1 MMSGMEYGYL
11 HFIFIQEIEGD
22 LRKVNSGRNRCMAEE
37 IDLETR
43 RELFELISNF
53 PGLHFREILRRL
65 DISSGNLNY
74 QLNYMVK
81 HEIFVAISDGNLR
94 RYYIV
99 GKIKGTE
106 KRILACLR
114 NETLR
119 GLVLYLLLNPNSKF
133 NEISDKFDLAPSKLA
148 YHLNKLV
155 EKEIVEKEK
164 KGRTTIYRVV
174 DEEAVANV
182 LITYRP
188 SFLDNIV
195 ENFIEAWKS
204 R

>member
-1 MMSGMEYGYL
+1 MA
-11 HFIFIQEIEGD
+11 
-22 LRKVNSGRNRCMAEE
+22 KV

-43 RELFELISNF
+43 RELFELITDF

-74 QLNYMVK
+74 QLNYLIK
-81 HEIFVAISDGNLR
+81 HEIVVAISDGNLKR
-94 RYYIV
+94 FYIV
-99 GKIKGTE
+99 GKIKGRE

-119 GLVLYLLLNPNSKF
+119 GLVLYLVLNPNSQF
-133 NEISDKFDLAPSKLA
+133 NEIANRFDLAPSKLA

-155 EKEIVEKEK
+155 TKDIIEKEK
-164 KGRTTIYRVV
+164 KGRTTIYRVM
-174 DEEAVANV
+174 DEETIANV

-188 SFLDNIV
+188 SFLDAV
-195 ENFIEAWKS
+195 VDNFIEAWKS
-204 R
+204 K

>member
-1 MMSGMEYGYL
+1 
-11 HFIFIQEIEGD
+11 
-22 LRKVNSGRNRCMAEE
+22 MAKEV
-37 IDLETR
+37 DLETR
-43 RELFELISNF
+43 RDIFDLISNF

-65 DISSGNLNY
+65 EISSGNLNY
-74 QLNYMVK
+74 QLNYMIK
-81 HEIFVAISDGNLR
+81 HDLLVSIHDGNLK

-99 GKIKGTE
+99 GKVKGSE

-114 NETLR
+114 NETAR
-119 GLVLYLLLNPNSKF
+119 GLVLFLMLNPDSQF
-133 NEISDKFDLAPSKLA
+133 NEIASKFELAPSKLA

-155 EKEIVEKEK
+155 KKEIIEKKK
-164 KGRTTIYRVV
+164 KGRTTIYKAV
-174 DEEAVANV
+174 DEEAIANV

-195 ENFIEAWKS
+195 ESFIESWKA

>member
-1 MMSGMEYGYL
+1 MAK
-11 HFIFIQEIEGD
+11 EIE
-22 LRKVNSGRNRCMAEE
+22 
-37 IDLETR
+37 LETR
-43 RELFELISNF
+43 RELFELITDF

-74 QLNYMVK
+74 QLNYLIK
-81 HEIFVAISDGNLR
+81 HEIVVAISDGNLKR
-94 RYYIV
+94 FYIV
-99 GKIKGTE
+99 GKIKGRE

-119 GLVLYLLLNPNSKF
+119 GLVLYLILNPNSQF
-133 NEISDKFDLAPSKLA
+133 NEIANHFDLAPSKLA

-155 EKEIVEKEK
+155 AKDIIEKEK

-174 DEEAVANV
+174 DEEAIANV

-188 SFLDNIV
+188 SFLDAVV
-195 ENFIEAWKS
+195 ENFIEAWRAK
-204 R
+204 